1 MTLFLVLAVILLNII
16 FNRQN
21 PLQMFLFAVAIA
33 VGLTPE
39 LLPLIVT
46 SNLAKGALAMSRGGV
61 IVKKLAAIHNFG
73 SVDVLC
79 TDKTGTLTEDK
90 IALVRCVDPFGAEN
104 DETFF
109 WGLMSSKHLT
119 GVRGVLDEAIEHY
132 KKINVG
138 RLGKDG

>member
-1 MTLFLVLAVILLNII
+1 
-16 FNRQN
+16 
-21 PLQMFLFAVAIA
+21 MFLFAVAIA

-90 IALVRCVDPFGAEN
+90 SRSCGAWIPSARRATRRSFGV
-104 DETFF
+104 
-109 WGLMSSKHLT
+109 S
-119 GVRGVLDEAIEHY
+119 
-132 KKINVG
+132 
-138 RLGKDG
+138 